1 MAAPST
7 SPTDPPG
14 EAMRVHIKNNHA
26 HPDTFPPTVEGEAV
40 FTITRERFDAAA
52 AQHPQVARQLD
63 VCIDWDLDHFESSM
77 RTAEVLVTWDLPTA
91 NLAGVAPNL
100 RLIHIIGAGVE
111 HLCPMDWVP
120 AGVTVA
126 NNRGAHA
133 DKAGEYGLMAVL
145 MLHNHLPAIID
156 NQRRVHWESLYSTP
170 IAGKTLL
177 VIGTGSIGAAVARRC
192 RALGI
197 RVLGV
202 SRHGRALD
210 AVDEMHTPGA
220 LDELLPRADF
230 VFLATPLT
238 PETRNL
244 LDARRQKLMKPGA
257 GIVNVGRAATADYE
271 ALAANLRGGH
281 LSGAILDV
289 FDPEPLP
296 PGSPLWSV
304 PNLVLTPH
312 VSADDGD
319 AYVALT
325 LELVFRNLERL
336 LEGKPLVNVVRPE
349 LGY

>member
-1 MAAPST
+1 
-7 SPTDPPG
+7 
-14 EAMRVHIKNNHA
+14 MRIHVKNNHA
-26 HPDTFPPTVEGEAV
+26 SPETFPPTPEGEAV

-52 AQHPQVARQLD
+52 ARYPHVAERLD

-77 RTAEVLVTWDLPTA
+77 RTAEVLVAWDLPTA
-91 NLAGVAPNL
+91 DLARLAPKL
-100 RLIHIIGAGVE
+100 RLIHITGAGVE

-120 AGVTVA
+120 EGVTVV

-133 DKAGEYGLMAVL
+133 DKAGEYGLMAML
-145 MLHNHLPAIID
+145 MLHNHLPAILG
-156 NQRRVHWESLYSTP
+156 NQRRAHWESLYSTP

-177 VIGTGSIGAAVARRC
+177 VIGTGSIGAAAAHRC
-192 RALGI
+192 RALGV

-202 SRHGRALD
+202 SRHGRPLD
-210 AVDEMHTPGA
+210 AFDEMHTSDR
-220 LDELLPRADF
+220 LDALLPQADF
-230 VFLATPLT
+230 VFVAVPLT

-244 LDARRQKLMKPGA
+244 LDARRQALMKPGA
-257 GIVNVGRAATADYE
+257 GVINVGRAATMDYE
-271 ALAANLRGGH
+271 ALVAHLRSGH
-281 LSGAILDV
+281 LSGAVLDV

-296 PGSPLWSV
+296 PDSPLWRV

-325 LELVFRNLERL
+325 LELVLRNLERL
-336 LEGKPLVNVVRPE
+336 LDGRPLVNVVRPE